1 MRLRIRLTAA
11 AFAIALV
18 PKLAHAQAATVTGR
32 ITSADRGPVSDVA
45 VTIPELGV
53 GTVTRDD
60 GRYSITIPGA
70 RVTGQTVTL
79 PGRRMGYRA
88 QSVRV
93 TLTPGAVEQDIPL
106 GANPLQLGEVVVT
119 GAGTTS
125 TVERL
130 GNVRNVVSPEL
141 IQKANEPNLV
151 QALAG
156 KAPNVAVAQSSG
168 DPGANS
174 RIQIRGLRTLNGN
187 TEPLFIIDGVPV
199 TNYTFST
206 TNFNP
211 IDAGGGGVG
220 GQDNGG
226 EFEGTS
232 APNRMI
238 DINSDDIENVEILK
252 GAAAAAIY
260 GARAA
265 NGVILITT
273 KHGRPGAT
281 RYQLRTSLSSDKVTR
296 NYPLQTTWSQGR
308 FNRSSLPCENIGK
321 STCPRSWGPQIAD
334 GTPVYDHATEAFRNG
349 HIADNTA
356 TISGGNERT
365 TFYLSGSDLR
375 NQGVFV
381 GPNNYFNRS
390 TVRLNAAHQL
400 TDALQLGG
408 NFSYADTRGHFT
420 QRGNN
425 VNGLLLGLLRTPP
438 GFNNLP
444 YFDPTSGL
452 HRSYRMQNPT
462 VATAGQSRGFNN
474 PFFTLNEELNQGQA
488 ARSFGNVTA
497 DYRASSWLK
506 LNYSLG
512 AH

>member
-1 MRLRIRLTAA
+1 MKYRFLLGTLALALTPAL
-11 AFAIALV
+11 AIA
-18 PKLAHAQAATVTGR
+18 QATVVSGR
-32 ITSADRGPVSDVA
+32 VTAEDRGALSDVT
-45 VTIPELGV
+45 VSIPELGV
-53 GTVTRDD
+53 GAVTRLD
-60 GRYSITIPGA
+60 GTYTITIPGA
-70 RVTGQTVTL
+70 RVTGQTVTITA
-79 PGRRMGYRA
+79 RRIGYRS
-88 QSVRV
+88 QSARIA
-93 TLTPGAVEQDIPL
+93 LIPGTVSQNMAL
-106 GANPLQLGEVVVT
+106 AANPLQLGEVVVT

-130 GNVRNVVSPEL
+130 GSVRNVVSPDL

-156 KAPNVAVAQSSG
+156 KAPNVQVSQTAG

-187 TEPLFIIDGVPV
+187 VEPLFIIDGVPV

-211 IDAGGGGVG
+211 IDAGGIGVG
-220 GQDNGG
+220 GQDVGG
-226 EFEGTS
+226 EQEGTS
-232 APNRMI
+232 APNRMV

-273 KHGRPGAT
+273 KHGRGGAT
-281 RYQLRTSLSSDKVTR
+281 RYQLRTSYSSDEVTR
-296 NYPLQTTWSQGR
+296 DYPLQTSWSVGR
-308 FNRSSLPCENIGK
+308 FNASGLPCEDIGN
-321 STCPRSWGPQIAD
+321 SACTRSWGPKLAA
-334 GTPVYDHATEAFRNG
+334 GTQAYDHATEAFRNG
-349 HIADNTA
+349 HVADNTI
-356 TISGGNERT
+356 TVSGGSERT
-365 TFYLSGSDLR
+365 TFFLSGGSMR

-390 TVRLNAAHQL
+390 TVRLNATHHL
-400 TDALQLGG
+400 TEGLQLGG

-438 GFNNLP
+438 EFNNTEFL
-444 YFDPTSGL
+444 DPNSGL
-452 HRSYRMQNPT
+452 HRSYRMQNPDAT
-462 VATAGQSRGFNN
+462 TAGQSRGFNN
-474 PFFTLNEELNQGQA
+474 PFYTLYEELNQQQA
-488 ARSFGNVTA
+488 ARSFGNITA
-497 DYRASSWLK
+497 DSQAAESPGGGPD
-506 LNYSLG
+506 YSY
-512 AH
+512 